1 MPALPGVR
9 RLVAFL
15 AGAVLIGYMI
25 VALGTA
31 AGKPLG
37 GRPSAPA
44 EAGKA
49 TRHRYMINS
58 GPSAPRVASYGW
70 NLLDVSSKWRTDRP
84 PGRTRGMVWHGDYD
98 K

>member
-25 VALGTA
+25 VALGAA

-49 TRHRYMINS
+49 PRHRYMINS
-58 GPSAPRVASYGW
+58 GSSAPLVASYGW
-70 NLLDVSSKWRTDRP
+70 NLLAVSSTGRPDRLT
-84 PGRTRGMVWHGDYD
+84 GTTRRPVWLGDYD
-98 K
+98 D